1 MDNYR
6 DELYHHGVKG
16 MKWGV
21 RRYQNKDGSLK
32 PEGKKHYR
40 STSVRSAFARRSNE
54 KVDKSFKNW
63 NKNAKKRADAI
74 ELGKARNQ
82 KKIASEL
89 NPSDKQLRKDVKKA
103 NREYKKAL
111 RSNTTYRKG
120 QVKQAVGKDL
130 SRKYMSE
137 AKKASKAG
145 DDKSYQKFMN
155 KHDVERASA
164 RRAPQV
170 AANRSRK
177 KASIKRGIK
186 IGVKTTATTATVAA
200 GTAIVNKQLK
210 KSGREIKVGDAMN
223 VIDFG
228 KKILKF
234 V

>member
-6 DELYHHGVKG
+6 DELYHHGIKG

-40 STSVRSAFARRSNE
+40 STSVRSALARRSNE

-89 NPSDKQLRKDVKKA
+89 NPSDKQLQKDAKKA

-145 DDKSYQKFMN
+145 DDKSYQKLMN
-155 KHDVERASA
+155 KHDVERANA

-186 IGVKTTATTATVAA
+186 IGVKTAATTAAVAA
-200 GTAIVNKQLK
+200 GTTIVNKQLK
-210 KSGREIKVGDAMN
+210 ESGREIKVRDVMN

>member
-6 DELYHHGVKG
+6 DELYHHGIKG

-40 STSVRSAFARRSNE
+40 STSVRSALARRSNE

-89 NPSDKQLRKDVKKA
+89 NPSDKQLQKDVKKA

-145 DDKSYQKFMN
+145 DDKSYQKLMN

-186 IGVKTTATTATVAA
+186 IGVKTAATTAAVAA
-200 GTAIVNKQLK
+200 GTTIVNKQLK
-210 KSGREIKVGDAMN
+210 ESGREIKVGDVMN